1 MGKFI
6 VKDSFYNKAK
16 KEGFRARSVYK
27 LQEIQNK
34 YHLIK
39 RGDKVLDLGCSP
51 GSFLQIISGIVG
63 EKGYVLGIDILP
75 TPKLASANVE
85 TLRADIREIDMN
97 KILSEHSMDAFDA
110 VTCDIAPNLSGIRDV
125 DNANIE
131 ELANTV
137 IDVAGKAL
145 KEGGPFI
152 LKSFFGETLK
162 GMNQR
167 LQKMFKSVILYK
179 PAASRSVSSEVYLI
193 CTGKKNSSEL

>member
-27 LQEIQNK
+27 LQEIQDK

-63 EKGYVLGIDILP
+63 EKGWVLGIDILP
-75 TPKLASANVE
+75 TPKLTSTNVE
-85 TLRADIREIDMN
+85 TLQADIREIDLN
-97 KILSEHSMDAFDA
+97 KILSERAMGAFDA

-131 ELANTV
+131 ELANMV
-137 IDVAGKAL
+137 IEIVEKAL

-162 GMNQR
+162 SMTQK
-167 LQKMFKSVILYK
+167 LQKMFKSVNLYK
-179 PAASRSVSSEVYLI
+179 PAASRSVSSEVYLV
-193 CTGKKNSSEL
+193 CTGKR